1 MDVAVVQRD
10 VPQKILVWRKQ
21 PGVRDRDAKKVVVAA
36 GVDPEMAYWVLGVL
50 GQSKQERLA
59 YGTQLGKCLQQ
70 LSESKRLGGNMHI
83 RLTNKITG
91 ESRMVYWRLANWLSH
106 ALTCEDEI
114 LIAMKVKEIQDY
126 LGGKDTGIVI
136 K

>member
-10 VPQKILVWRKQ
+10 VPQKVLVWRKQ

-36 GVDPEMAYWVLGVL
+36 GVDAEMAHWVLGVL
-50 GQSKQERLA
+50 GQTPQERRA
-59 YGTQLGKCLQQ
+59 YGMQLGNCLEQ
-70 LSESKRLGGNMHI
+70 LKQAKKLGGSMHI